1 MKKSLLQ
8 MLSLLI
14 TIMLLV
20 GCSSTEENQNQ
31 KNDNSNNTEQSAEEK
46 AVITISQDEGDTV
59 LTEKEVSFEEGAIL
73 MDVLKENFEIEETG
87 GMITA
92 VDGLEADESEKKA
105 WLYFVNDEMPMVGAA
120 EFELSAGDKVNLD
133 LQSWE

>member
-1 MKKSLLQ
+1 MKKGLLQ

-31 KNDNSNNTEQSAEEK
+31 TNDNSNNTEQSAEEK
-46 AVITISQDEGDTV
+46 AVITISQDEGNTV

-105 WLYFVNDEMPMVGAA
+105 WMYFVNDEMPMVGAA

>member
-1 MKKSLLQ
+1 

-31 KNDNSNNTEQSAEEK
+31 TNDNSNNTEQSAEEK

-105 WLYFVNDEMPMVGAA
+105 WVYFVNDEMPMVGAA

>member
-1 MKKSLLQ
+1 

-31 KNDNSNNTEQSAEEK
+31 TNDNSNNTEQSAEEK

-105 WLYFVNDEMPMVGAA
+105 WMYFVNDEMPMVGAA

>member
-1 MKKSLLQ
+1 MKKGLLQ

-31 KNDNSNNTEQSAEEK
+31 TNDNSNNTEQSAEEK

-105 WLYFVNDEMPMVGAA
+105 WMYFVNDEMPMVGAA

>member
-31 KNDNSNNTEQSAEEK
+31 TNDNSNNTEQSAEEK

-105 WLYFVNDEMPMVGAA
+105 WMYFVNDEMPMVGAA